1 MKNWFFI
8 LLVSNLVVAQTT
20 WNGSTMTFTK
30 ADNADPTQAANQDQI
45 TSNVW
50 LTRGTDNVLF
60 NAQSQTAAP
69 SNGYNSPLDTQWA
82 EGTTANN
89 TLTFTDFKTA
99 APLGSNGKRNVLQM
113 VGKNYVLHLITDN
126 IYIDIKITS
135 WTSGKSGGG
144 FSYERSTDPNL
155 SILDYEMPKLSLYP
169 NPSTSF
175 LRISGLKAAEPY
187 RIYSILGVKTQSGIV
202 SENQEIDVNGLQT
215 GMYMLQVSNTALPF
229 VKN

>member
-8 LLVSNLVVAQTT
+8 LLVSKLVVAQTT
-20 WNGSTMTFTK
+20 WNGPTMTFTK
-30 ADNADPTQAANQDQI
+30 TDNADPTLAENQDQI

-50 LTRGTDNVLF
+50 LTRGNSGGQLY
-60 NAQSQTAAP
+60 NAKTESDSSKST
-69 SNGYNSPLDTQWA
+69 SPDDTQWA
-82 EGTTANN
+82 LGTTSNIG
-89 TLTFTDFKTA
+89 TLTFSTFRGTSKPQDA
-99 APLGSNGKRNVLQM
+99 
-113 VGKNYVLHLITDN
+113 VGQNMVLHLVTDD

-135 WTSGKSGGG
+135 WTSGRNSGGG

-155 SILDYEMPKLSLYP
+155 SIVDYEMPKLSLYP

-187 RIYSILGVKTQSGIV
+187 CIYSILGGKTQSGIIT
-202 SENQEIDVNGLQT
+202 ENQEIDVNGLQT
-215 GMYMLQVSNTALPF
+215 GIYMLQLSNTALPF

>member
-8 LLVSNLVVAQTT
+8 LLVSKLVVAQTT
-20 WNGSTMTFTK
+20 WNGPTMTFTK
-30 ADNADPTQAANQDQI
+30 TDNADPTLAENQDQI

-50 LTRGTDNVLF
+50 LTRGNSGGQLY
-60 NAQSQTAAP
+60 NAKTESDSSKST
-69 SNGYNSPLDTQWA
+69 SPDDTQWA
-82 EGTTANN
+82 LGTTSNIG
-89 TLTFTDFKTA
+89 TLTFSTFRGTSKPQDA
-99 APLGSNGKRNVLQM
+99 IGQNM
-113 VGKNYVLHLITDN
+113 VLHLVTDD

-135 WTSGKSGGG
+135 WTSGRNSGGG

-155 SILDYEMPKLSLYP
+155 SIVDYEMPKLSLYP

-187 RIYSILGVKTQSGIV
+187 RIYSILGVKTQSGIIT
-202 SENQEIDVNGLQT
+202 ENQEIDVNGLQT
-215 GMYMLQVSNTALPF
+215 GIYMLQVSNTALPF

>member
-8 LLVSNLVVAQTT
+8 LLVSKLVVAQTT
-20 WNGSTMTFTK
+20 WNGPTMTFTK
-30 ADNADPTQAANQDQI
+30 TDNADPTLAENQDQI

-50 LTRGTDNVLF
+50 LTRGNSGGQLY
-60 NAQSQTAAP
+60 NAKTESDSSKST
-69 SNGYNSPLDTQWA
+69 SPDDTQWA
-82 EGTTANN
+82 LGTTSNIG
-89 TLTFTDFKTA
+89 TLTFSTFRGTSKPQDA
-99 APLGSNGKRNVLQM
+99 
-113 VGKNYVLHLITDN
+113 VGQNMVLHLVTDD

-135 WTSGKSGGG
+135 WTSGRNSGGG

-155 SILDYEMPKLSLYP
+155 SIVDYEMPKLSLYP

-187 RIYSILGVKTQSGIV
+187 RIYSILGVKTQSGIIT
-202 SENQEIDVNGLQT
+202 ENQEIYVNGLQT
-215 GMYMLQVSNTALPF
+215 GIYMLQVSNTALPF

>member
-8 LLVSNLVVAQTT
+8 LLVSKLVVAQTT
-20 WNGSTMTFTK
+20 WNGPTMTFTK
-30 ADNADPTQAANQDQI
+30 TDNADLTLAENQDQI

-50 LTRGTDNVLF
+50 LTRGNSGGQLY
-60 NAQSQTAAP
+60 NAKTESDSSKST
-69 SNGYNSPLDTQWA
+69 SPDDTQWA
-82 EGTTANN
+82 LGTTSNIG
-89 TLTFTDFKTA
+89 TLTFSTFRGTSKPQD
-99 APLGSNGKRNVLQM
+99 V
-113 VGKNYVLHLITDN
+113 VGQNMVLHLVTDD

-135 WTSGKSGGG
+135 WTSGRNSGGG

-155 SILDYEMPKLSLYP
+155 SIVDYEMPKLSLYP

-187 RIYSILGVKTQSGIV
+187 RIYSILGVKTQSGIIT
-202 SENQEIDVNGLQT
+202 ENQEIDVNGLQT
-215 GMYMLQVSNTALPF
+215 GIYMLQVSNTALPF

>member
-1 MKNWFFI
+1 MKKWFFI
-8 LLVSNLVVAQTT
+8 LLISNLVVAQTT
-20 WNGSTMTFTK
+20 WNGPTMTFTK
-30 ADNADPTQAANQDQI
+30 TDNADPTLAENQDQI

-50 LTRGTDNVLF
+50 LTRGNSGGQLY
-60 NAQSQTAAP
+60 NAKTESDSSKST
-69 SNGYNSPLDTQWA
+69 SPDDTQWA
-82 EGTTANN
+82 LGTTSNIG
-89 TLTFTDFKTA
+89 TLTFSTFRGTSKPQDA
-99 APLGSNGKRNVLQM
+99 
-113 VGKNYVLHLITDN
+113 VGQNMVLHLVTDD

-135 WTSGKSGGG
+135 WTSGRNSGGG

-175 LRISGLKAAEPY
+175 LRIIGLKAAEPY

>member
-1 MKNWFFI
+1 MKNWLFI

-20 WNGSTMTFTK
+20 WNGPTMTFTK
-30 ADNADPTQAANQDQI
+30 TDNADPTLAENQDQI

-50 LTRGTDNVLF
+50 LTRGNSGGQLY
-60 NAQSQTAAP
+60 NAKTESDSSKST
-69 SNGYNSPLDTQWA
+69 SPDDTQWA
-82 EGTTANN
+82 LGTTSNIG
-89 TLTFTDFKTA
+89 TLTFSTFRGTSKPQDA
-99 APLGSNGKRNVLQM
+99 
-113 VGKNYVLHLITDN
+113 VGQNMVLHLVTDD

-135 WTSGKSGGG
+135 WTSGRNSGGG

-187 RIYSILGVKTQSGIV
+187 CIYSILGGKTQSGIIT
-202 SENQEIDVNGLQT
+202 ENQEIDVNGLQT
-215 GMYMLQVSNTALPF
+215 GIYMLQVSNTALPF

>member
-8 LLVSNLVVAQTT
+8 LLVSKLVVAQTT
-20 WNGSTMTFTK
+20 WNGPTMTFTK
-30 ADNADPTQAANQDQI
+30 TDNADPTLAENQDQI

-50 LTRGTDNVLF
+50 LTRGNSGGQLY
-60 NAQSQTAAP
+60 NAKTESDSSKST
-69 SNGYNSPLDTQWA
+69 SPDDTQWA
-82 EGTTANN
+82 LGTTSNIG
-89 TLTFTDFKTA
+89 TLTFSTFRGTSKPQDA
-99 APLGSNGKRNVLQM
+99 
-113 VGKNYVLHLITDN
+113 VGQNMVLHLVTDD

-135 WTSGKSGGG
+135 WTSGRNSGGG

-155 SILDYEMPKLSLYP
+155 SIVDYEMPKLSLYP

-187 RIYSILGVKTQSGIV
+187 CIYSILGGKTQSGIIT
-202 SENQEIDVNGLQT
+202 ENQEIDVNGLQT
-215 GMYMLQVSNTALPF
+215 GIYMLQVSNTALPF

>member
-8 LLVSNLVVAQTT
+8 LLVSKLVVAQTT
-20 WNGSTMTFTK
+20 WNGPTMTFTK
-30 ADNADPTQAANQDQI
+30 TDNADPTLAENQDQI

-50 LTRGTDNVLF
+50 LTRGNSGGQLY
-60 NAQSQTAAP
+60 NAKTESDSSKST
-69 SNGYNSPLDTQWA
+69 SPDDTQWA
-82 EGTTANN
+82 LGTTSNIG
-89 TLTFTDFKTA
+89 TLTFSTFRGTSKPQDA
-99 APLGSNGKRNVLQM
+99 
-113 VGKNYVLHLITDN
+113 VGQNMVLHLVTDD

-135 WTSGKSGGG
+135 WTSGRNSGGG

-155 SILDYEMPKLSLYP
+155 SIVDYEMPKLSLYP

-187 RIYSILGVKTQSGIV
+187 CIYSILGGKTQSGIIT
-202 SENQEIDVNGLQT
+202 ENQEIDVNRLQT
-215 GMYMLQVSNTALPF
+215 GIYMLQVSNTALPF

>member
-20 WNGSTMTFTK
+20 WNGPTMTFTK
-30 ADNADPTQAANQDQI
+30 TDNADPTLAANQDQI

-50 LTRGTDNVLF
+50 LTRGNSGGQLY
-60 NAQSQTAAP
+60 NAKTESDSSKST
-69 SNGYNSPLDTQWA
+69 SPDDTQWA
-82 EGTTANN
+82 LGTTSNIG
-89 TLTFTDFKTA
+89 TLTFSTFRGTSKPQDA
-99 APLGSNGKRNVLQM
+99 
-113 VGKNYVLHLITDN
+113 VGQNMVLHLVTDD

-135 WTSGKSGGG
+135 WTSGKISGGG

-155 SILDYEMPKLSLYP
+155 SVLDYEMPKLSLYP

-187 RIYSILGVKTQSGIV
+187 RIYSILGVNTQSGIV

>member
-8 LLVSNLVVAQTT
+8 LLVSKLVVAQTT
-20 WNGSTMTFTK
+20 WNGPTMTFTK
-30 ADNADPTQAANQDQI
+30 TDNADPTLAENQDQI

-50 LTRGTDNVLF
+50 LTRGNSGGQLY
-60 NAQSQTAAP
+60 NAKTESDSSKST
-69 SNGYNSPLDTQWA
+69 SPDDTQWA
-82 EGTTANN
+82 LGTTSNIG
-89 TLTFTDFKTA
+89 TLTFSTFRGTSKPQDA
-99 APLGSNGKRNVLQM
+99 
-113 VGKNYVLHLITDN
+113 VGQNMVLHLVTDD

-135 WTSGKSGGG
+135 WTSGSNSGGG

-155 SILDYEMPKLSLYP
+155 SIVDYEMPKLSLYP

-187 RIYSILGVKTQSGIV
+187 RIYSILGVKTQSGIIT
-202 SENQEIDVNGLQT
+202 ENQEIDVNRLQT
-215 GMYMLQVSNTALPF
+215 GIYMLQVSNTALPF

>member
-8 LLVSNLVVAQTT
+8 LLVSKLVVAQTT
-20 WNGSTMTFTK
+20 WNGPTMTFTK
-30 ADNADPTQAANQDQI
+30 TDNADPTLAANQDQI

-50 LTRGTDNVLF
+50 LTRGNSGGQLY
-60 NAQSQTAAP
+60 NAKTESDSSKST
-69 SNGYNSPLDTQWA
+69 SPDDTQWA
-82 EGTTANN
+82 LGTTSNIG
-89 TLTFTDFKTA
+89 TLTFSTFRGTSKPQDA
-99 APLGSNGKRNVLQM
+99 
-113 VGKNYVLHLITDN
+113 VGQNMVLHLVTDD

-135 WTSGKSGGG
+135 WTSGRNSGGG

-175 LRISGLKAAEPY
+175 LRIIGLKAAEPY

>member
-1 MKNWFFI
+1 MKNWLFI

-20 WNGSTMTFTK
+20 WNGPTMTFTK
-30 ADNADPTQAANQDQI
+30 TDNADPTLAANQDQI

-50 LTRGTDNVLF
+50 LTRGNSGGQLY
-60 NAQSQTAAP
+60 NAKTESDSSKST
-69 SNGYNSPLDTQWA
+69 SPDDTQWA
-82 EGTTANN
+82 LGTTSNLG
-89 TLTFTDFKTA
+89 TLTFSTFRGTSKPQDA
-99 APLGSNGKRNVLQM
+99 
-113 VGKNYVLHLITDN
+113 VGQNMVLHLVTDD

-135 WTSGKSGGG
+135 WTSGRNSGGG

-155 SILDYEMPKLSLYP
+155 SIVDYEMPKLSLYP

-187 RIYSILGVKTQSGIV
+187 CIYSILGGNTQSGIIT
-202 SENQEIDVNGLQT
+202 ENQEIDVNGLQT
-215 GMYMLQVSNTALPF
+215 GIYMLQVSNTVLPF

>member
-8 LLVSNLVVAQTT
+8 LLVSKLVVAQTT
-20 WNGSTMTFTK
+20 WNGPTMTFTK
-30 ADNADPTQAANQDQI
+30 TDNADPTLAENQDQI

-50 LTRGTDNVLF
+50 LTRGNSGGQLY
-60 NAQSQTAAP
+60 NAKTESDSSKST
-69 SNGYNSPLDTQWA
+69 SPDDTQWA
-82 EGTTANN
+82 LGTTSNIG
-89 TLTFTDFKTA
+89 TLTFSTFRGTSKPQD
-99 APLGSNGKRNVLQM
+99 V
-113 VGKNYVLHLITDN
+113 VGQNMVLHLVTDD

-135 WTSGKSGGG
+135 WTSGRNSGGG

-155 SILDYEMPKLSLYP
+155 SIVDYEMPKLSLYP

-187 RIYSILGVKTQSGIV
+187 CIYSILGGNTQSGIIT
-202 SENQEIDVNGLQT
+202 ENQEIDVNGLQT
-215 GMYMLQVSNTALPF
+215 GIYMLQVSNTVLPF

>member
-20 WNGSTMTFTK
+20 WNGPTMTFTK
-30 ADNADPTQAANQDQI
+30 TDNADPTLAANQDQI

-50 LTRGTDNVLF
+50 LTRGNSGGQLY
-60 NAQSQTAAP
+60 NAKTESDSSKST
-69 SNGYNSPLDTQWA
+69 SPDDTQWA
-82 EGTTANN
+82 LGTTSNLG
-89 TLTFTDFKTA
+89 TLTFSTFRGTSKPQDA
-99 APLGSNGKRNVLQM
+99 
-113 VGKNYVLHLITDN
+113 VGQNMVLHLVTDD

-135 WTSGKSGGG
+135 WTSGRNSGGG

-155 SILDYEMPKLSLYP
+155 SIVDYEMPKLSLYP

-187 RIYSILGVKTQSGIV
+187 RIYSILGVNTQSGIV

>member
-8 LLVSNLVVAQTT
+8 LLVSKLVVAQTT
-20 WNGSTMTFTK
+20 WNGPTMTFTK
-30 ADNADPTQAANQDQI
+30 TDNADPTLAENQDQI

-50 LTRGTDNVLF
+50 LTRGNSGGQLY
-60 NAQSQTAAP
+60 NAKTESDSSKST
-69 SNGYNSPLDTQWA
+69 SPDDTQWA
-82 EGTTANN
+82 LGTTSNIG
-89 TLTFTDFKTA
+89 TLTFSTFRGTSKPQDA
-99 APLGSNGKRNVLQM
+99 
-113 VGKNYVLHLITDN
+113 VGQNMVLHLVTDD

-135 WTSGKSGGG
+135 WTSGRNSGGG

-155 SILDYEMPKLSLYP
+155 SIVDYEMPKLSLYP

-215 GMYMLQVSNTALPF
+215 GMYMIQVSNTALPF

>member
-20 WNGSTMTFTK
+20 WNGPTMTFTK
-30 ADNADPTQAANQDQI
+30 TDNADPTLAENQDQI

-50 LTRGTDNVLF
+50 LTRGNSGGQLY
-60 NAQSQTAAP
+60 NAKTESDSSKST
-69 SNGYNSPLDTQWA
+69 SPDDTQWA
-82 EGTTANN
+82 LGTTSNIG
-89 TLTFTDFKTA
+89 TLTFSTFRGTSKPQDA
-99 APLGSNGKRNVLQM
+99 
-113 VGKNYVLHLITDN
+113 VGQNMVLHLVTDD

-135 WTSGKSGGG
+135 WTSGRNSGGG

-155 SILDYEMPKLSLYP
+155 SIVDYEMPKLSLYP

-187 RIYSILGVKTQSGIV
+187 CIYSILGGKTQSGIIT
-202 SENQEIDVNGLQT
+202 ENQEIDVNGLQT
-215 GMYMLQVSNTALPF
+215 GIYMLQVSNTALPF

>member
-8 LLVSNLVVAQTT
+8 LLVSKLVVAQTT
-20 WNGSTMTFTK
+20 WNGPTMTFTK
-30 ADNADPTQAANQDQI
+30 TDNADPTLAANQDQI

-50 LTRGTDNVLF
+50 LTRGNSGGQLY
-60 NAQSQTAAP
+60 NAKTESDSSKST
-69 SNGYNSPLDTQWA
+69 SPDDTQWA
-82 EGTTANN
+82 LGTTSNLG
-89 TLTFTDFKTA
+89 TLTFSTFRGTSKPQDA
-99 APLGSNGKRNVLQM
+99 
-113 VGKNYVLHLITDN
+113 VGQNMVLHLVTDD

-135 WTSGKSGGG
+135 WTSGRNSGGG

-155 SILDYEMPKLSLYP
+155 SIVDYEMPKLSLYP

-187 RIYSILGVKTQSGIV
+187 CIYSILGVKTQSGIIT
-202 SENQEIDVNGLQT
+202 ENQEIDVNGLQT
-215 GMYMLQVSNTALPF
+215 GIYMLQVSNTALPF

>member
-8 LLVSNLVVAQTT
+8 LLVSKLVVAQTT
-20 WNGSTMTFTK
+20 WNGPTMTFTK
-30 ADNADPTQAANQDQI
+30 TDNADPTLAENQDQI

-50 LTRGTDNVLF
+50 LTRGNSGGQLY
-60 NAQSQTAAP
+60 NAKTESDSSKST
-69 SNGYNSPLDTQWA
+69 SPDDTQWA
-82 EGTTANN
+82 LGTTSNIG
-89 TLTFTDFKTA
+89 TLTFSTFRGTSKPQDA
-99 APLGSNGKRNVLQM
+99 
-113 VGKNYVLHLITDN
+113 VGQNMVLHLVTDD

-135 WTSGKSGGG
+135 WTSGRNSGGG

-155 SILDYEMPKLSLYP
+155 SIVDYEMPKLSLYP

-187 RIYSILGVKTQSGIV
+187 CIYSILGGKTQSGIIT
-202 SENQEIDVNGLQT
+202 ENQEIDVNGLQT

>member
-8 LLVSNLVVAQTT
+8 LLVSKLVVAQTT
-20 WNGSTMTFTK
+20 WNGPTMTFTK
-30 ADNADPTQAANQDQI
+30 TDNADPTLAENQDQI

-50 LTRGTDNVLF
+50 LTRGNSGGQLY
-60 NAQSQTAAP
+60 NAKTESDSSKST
-69 SNGYNSPLDTQWA
+69 SPDDTQWA
-82 EGTTANN
+82 LGTTSNIG
-89 TLTFTDFKTA
+89 TLTFSTFRGTSKPQDA
-99 APLGSNGKRNVLQM
+99 IGQNM
-113 VGKNYVLHLITDN
+113 VLHLVTDD

-135 WTSGKSGGG
+135 WTSGRNSGGG

-155 SILDYEMPKLSLYP
+155 SIVDYEMPKLSLYP

-187 RIYSILGVKTQSGIV
+187 CIYSILGVKTQSGIIT
-202 SENQEIDVNGLQT
+202 ENQEIDVNGLQT
-215 GMYMLQVSNTALPF
+215 GIYMLQVSNIALPF

>member
-8 LLVSNLVVAQTT
+8 LLVSKLVVAQTT
-20 WNGSTMTFTK
+20 WNGPTMTFTK
-30 ADNADPTQAANQDQI
+30 TDNADPTLAENQDQI

-50 LTRGTDNVLF
+50 LTRGNSGGQLY
-60 NAQSQTAAP
+60 NAKTESDSSKST
-69 SNGYNSPLDTQWA
+69 SPDDTQWA
-82 EGTTANN
+82 LGTTSNIG
-89 TLTFTDFKTA
+89 TLTFSTFRGTSKPQDA
-99 APLGSNGKRNVLQM
+99 
-113 VGKNYVLHLITDN
+113 VGQNMVLHLVTDD

-135 WTSGKSGGG
+135 WTSGSNSGGG

-155 SILDYEMPKLSLYP
+155 SIVDYEMPKLSLYP

-187 RIYSILGVKTQSGIV
+187 CIYSILGGKTQSGIIT
-202 SENQEIDVNGLQT
+202 ENQEIDVNRLQT
-215 GMYMLQVSNTALPF
+215 GIYMLQVSNTALPF

>member
-8 LLVSNLVVAQTT
+8 LLVSKLVVAQTT
-20 WNGSTMTFTK
+20 WNGPTMTFTK
-30 ADNADPTQAANQDQI
+30 TDNADPTLAENQDQI

-50 LTRGTDNVLF
+50 LTRGNSGGQLY
-60 NAQSQTAAP
+60 NAKTESDSSKST
-69 SNGYNSPLDTQWA
+69 SPDDTQWA
-82 EGTTANN
+82 LGTTSNIG
-89 TLTFTDFKTA
+89 TLTFSTFRGTSKPQDA
-99 APLGSNGKRNVLQM
+99 
-113 VGKNYVLHLITDN
+113 VGQNMVLHLVTDD

-135 WTSGKSGGG
+135 WTSGRNSGGG

-187 RIYSILGVKTQSGIV
+187 CIYSILGGKTQSGIIT
-202 SENQEIDVNGLQT
+202 ENQEIDVNGLQT
-215 GMYMLQVSNTALPF
+215 GIYMLQVSNTALPF

>member
-1 MKNWFFI
+1 MKNWFFV

-20 WNGSTMTFTK
+20 WNGPTMTFTK
-30 ADNADPTQAANQDQI
+30 ADNADPTMEANQDQI

-50 LTRGTDNVLF
+50 LTRGNSGGQLF
-60 NAQSQTAAP
+60 NVKTEADSSKNT
-69 SNGYNSPLDTQWA
+69 SPDDTQWA
-82 EGTTANN
+82 FGATSNLG
-89 TLTFTDFKTA
+89 TLTFSTFRGTSKPQDA
-99 APLGSNGKRNVLQM
+99 
-113 VGKNYVLHLITDN
+113 VGQNMVLHLVTDD

-135 WTSGKSGGG
+135 WTSGRNSGGG

-155 SILDYEMPKLSLYP
+155 SIVDYEMPKLSLYP

-202 SENQEIDVNGLQT
+202 SENQEIDVTGLQT

>member
-8 LLVSNLVVAQTT
+8 LLVSKLVVAQTT
-20 WNGSTMTFTK
+20 WNGPTMTFTK
-30 ADNADPTQAANQDQI
+30 TDNADPTLAENQDQI

-50 LTRGTDNVLF
+50 LTRGNSGGQLY
-60 NAQSQTAAP
+60 NAKNESDSSKST
-69 SNGYNSPLDTQWA
+69 SPDDTQWA
-82 EGTTANN
+82 LGTTSNIG
-89 TLTFTDFKTA
+89 TLTFSTFRGTSKPQDA
-99 APLGSNGKRNVLQM
+99 
-113 VGKNYVLHLITDN
+113 VGQNMVLHLVTDD

-135 WTSGKSGGG
+135 WTSGRNSGGG

-155 SILDYEMPKLSLYP
+155 SIVDYEMPKLSLYP

-187 RIYSILGVKTQSGIV
+187 CIYSILGGKTQSGIIT
-202 SENQEIDVNGLQT
+202 ENQEIDVNGLQT
-215 GMYMLQVSNTALPF
+215 GIYMLQLSNTALPF

>member
-8 LLVSNLVVAQTT
+8 LLVSKLVVAQTT
-20 WNGSTMTFTK
+20 WNGPTMTFTK
-30 ADNADPTQAANQDQI
+30 TDNADPTLAENQDQI

-50 LTRGTDNVLF
+50 LTRGNSGGQLY
-60 NAQSQTAAP
+60 NAKTESDSSKST
-69 SNGYNSPLDTQWA
+69 SPDDTQWA
-82 EGTTANN
+82 LGTTSNIG
-89 TLTFTDFKTA
+89 TLTFSTFRGTSKPQDA
-99 APLGSNGKRNVLQM
+99 
-113 VGKNYVLHLITDN
+113 VGQNMVLHLVTDD

-135 WTSGKSGGG
+135 WTSGSNSGGG

-155 SILDYEMPKLSLYP
+155 SIVDYEMPKLSLYP

-187 RIYSILGVKTQSGIV
+187 CIYSILGGKTQSGIIT
-202 SENQEIDVNGLQT
+202 ENQEIDVNGLQT
-215 GMYMLQVSNTALPF
+215 GIYMLQVSNTALPF

>member
-1 MKNWFFI
+1 MKNWLFI

-20 WNGSTMTFTK
+20 WNGPTMTFTK
-30 ADNADPTQAANQDQI
+30 TDNADPTLAENQDQI

-50 LTRGTDNVLF
+50 LTRGNSGGQLY
-60 NAQSQTAAP
+60 NAKTESDSSKST
-69 SNGYNSPLDTQWA
+69 SPDDTQWA
-82 EGTTANN
+82 LGTTSNIG
-89 TLTFTDFKTA
+89 TLTFSTFRGTSKPQDA
-99 APLGSNGKRNVLQM
+99 
-113 VGKNYVLHLITDN
+113 VGQNMVLHLVTDD

-135 WTSGKSGGG
+135 WTSGRNSGGG

-155 SILDYEMPKLSLYP
+155 SIVDYEMPKLSLYP

-187 RIYSILGVKTQSGIV
+187 CIYSILGGKTQSGIIT
-202 SENQEIDVNGLQT
+202 ENQEIDVNGLQT
-215 GMYMLQVSNTALPF
+215 GIYMLQVSNTALPF